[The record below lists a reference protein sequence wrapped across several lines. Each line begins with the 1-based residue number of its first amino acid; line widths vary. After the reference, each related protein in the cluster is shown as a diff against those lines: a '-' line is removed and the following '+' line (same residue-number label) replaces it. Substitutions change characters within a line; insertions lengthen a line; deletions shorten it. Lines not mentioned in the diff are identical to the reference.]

1 MYRLR
6 KVSDL
11 VGPNHNELENQEIYF
26 AQPDS
31 LNDPMEGFRNFFWSG
46 DLIIWRNLFRHYLLC
61 LENTYILTMLVPDDR
76 PLTSDDISIFLND
89 SKLPSDSYR
98 EMYRKTCE
106 RFFQYPKMTSYMDYL
121 ASRKTPVDRDEL
133 YVHLTTIHMVALE
146 SVIESL
152 MEHKIVPPEALS
164 GIIREWPIDAYLDAL
179 FKLDAEQEKNN
190 AIIKAIFAAQKR
202 MFEER
207 NLRLAYNQ
215 ADSPQREKKLFI
227 LSEFSNEYLNQ
238 ITNLTFPGA
247 YVACFMKECTNAV
260 IWSLYGNE
268 AKGVCLK
275 FRTTE
280 LAGHHSIVLNCVV
293 GAGSRRTE
301 TGFETNYIRNDQSF
315 EFQKVV
321 YDKKFPSTDFFRS
334 LGVLPLP
341 QLMSQWYTDSD
352 GSISQCAKHME
363 SAATQLEWRKEYWKV
378 FEESLLIKTKDWEK
392 EDEYRIVLADI
403 GGNSSGKRKSESEI
417 QV

>member
-152 MEHKIVPPEALS
+152 MEHKIVRPEALS

-247 YVACFMKECTNAV
+247 YVAC
-260 IWSLYGNE
+260 S
-268 AKGVCLK
+268 
-275 FRTTE
+275 
-280 LAGHHSIVLNCVV
+280 
-293 GAGSRRTE
+293 
-301 TGFETNYIRNDQSF
+301 
-315 EFQKVV
+315 
-321 YDKKFPSTDFFRS
+321 
-334 LGVLPLP
+334 
-341 QLMSQWYTDSD
+341 
-352 GSISQCAKHME
+352 
-363 SAATQLEWRKEYWKV
+363 
-378 FEESLLIKTKDWEK
+378 
-392 EDEYRIVLADI
+392 
-403 GGNSSGKRKSESEI
+403 
-417 QV
+417 